1 MITDFSYDNAPL
13 ETLVAE
19 QYMRL
24 SFRVPYWL
32 YMQGHHG
39 KGSNRW
45 HKPAKPF
52 RRSAAVRKV
61 YRGDVWWLNA
71 Q

>member
-1 MITDFSYDNAPL
+1 MISSENTTL
-13 ETLVAE
+13 ENFIAA
-19 QYMRL
+19 QYFRATT
-24 SFRVPYWL
+24 RVPYWL

-45 HKPAKPF
+45 HKPSKPF

-61 YRGDVWWLNA
+61 YRGDVWWLDA